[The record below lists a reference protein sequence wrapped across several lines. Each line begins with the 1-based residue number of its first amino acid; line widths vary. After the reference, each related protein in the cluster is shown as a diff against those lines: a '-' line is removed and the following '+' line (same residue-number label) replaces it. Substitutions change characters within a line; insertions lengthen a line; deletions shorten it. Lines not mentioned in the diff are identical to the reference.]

1 LNPTVDDLQRKKLR
15 SETQRRRTFAIISHP
30 DAGKTTLT
38 EKLLL
43 HGGAI
48 HLAGTVK
55 ARGQARHVTSD
66 WMELE
71 RQRGISITSSVLQ
84 FEWDGYRLNLL
95 DTPGHQDFSEDTY
108 RTLAAADAAVMLID
122 AAKGVEAQTKKL
134 FAVCRRRGIPIFT
147 FLNKLD
153 RPGRDPIDLLH
164 EVEEVLGIRT
174 CALTWPLGQGQDFA
188 GVATLFDDLGPE
200 ARRRP
205 TSEVVESVSAK
216 PASGVTDP
224 GKLRTK
230 LAEDVE
236 LLAHAGDPFDHGR
249 ILRGEL
255 SPAFFGSA
263 WNEMGVDE
271 FLAAF
276 VKLAP
281 PPGARHTTAGEAVD
295 PASPA
300 FSGFVFKIQAN
311 MDPAHRDRLAF
322 LRVCSGRFTRGMT
335 VHNVRDEREM
345 RLSMPH
351 QLFGK
356 ERQVIEEAFP
366 GDVIGLFDTGAL
378 RIGDTLCEAPEIE
391 FAELPRFSPEIFAR
405 LRSKDALKRKQLEK
419 GLLQLSQEGAIQVF
433 ALRDG
438 GLRDPILGAVG
449 ALQLEVLQYRLQ
461 HEYGAEIAIERLP
474 YSVARWISGQGFDP
488 ASFEQ
493 EVDALCVVDRD
504 QNPLALFKSDW
515 NLAYAQGRHP
525 EWTFSPTAAG
535 ASRDV

>member
-1 LNPTVDDLQRKKLR
+1 M
-15 SETQRRRTFAIISHP
+15 
-30 DAGKTTLT
+30 
-38 EKLLL
+38 
-43 HGGAI
+43 
-48 HLAGTVK
+48 K

-84 FEWDGYRLNLL
+84 FDWGGYRLNLL

-122 AAKGVEAQTKKL
+122 SAKGVETQTKKL

-147 FLNKLD
+147 FVNKLD
-153 RPGRDPIDLLH
+153 RPGRDPFDLLH

-174 CALTWPLGQGQDFA
+174 VALTWPFGQGQDFS
-188 GVATLFDDLGPE
+188 GVATLFDDPG
-200 ARRRP
+200 ADAKRRP
-205 TSEVVESVSAK
+205 VPDVL
-216 PASGVTDP
+216 ASLPPPSGTGISDP
-224 GKLRTK
+224 QKLIAK
-230 LAEDVE
+230 LADEVE
-236 LLAHAGDPFDHGR
+236 LLAHAGDPFDRAR

-263 WNEMGVDE
+263 WNELGVDE

-276 VKLAP
+276 VGLAP

-295 PASPA
+295 PLSPS

-322 LRVCSGRFTRGMT
+322 LRVCSGRFERGMT
-335 VHNVRDEREM
+335 VRNVRDEKDM

-356 ERQVIEEAFP
+356 ERQVIEEAYP
-366 GDVIGLFDTGAL
+366 GDIIGLFDTGAL
-378 RIGDTLCEAPEIE
+378 RIGDTLCEEPLVE

-419 GLLQLSQEGAIQVF
+419 GLQQLSQEGAIQVF
-433 ALRDG
+433 ALPDG

-449 ALQLEVLQYRLQ
+449 ALQLEVLQYRLR
-461 HEYGAEIAIERLP
+461 HEYGAEIVLERLP
-474 YSVARWISGQGFDP
+474 YTVARWIRGKGFDP
-488 ASFEQ
+488 AAFER
-493 EVDALCVVDRD
+493 EVDAFCVVDRD
-504 QNPLALFKSDW
+504 QNPLALFKSEW
-515 NLAYAQGRHP
+515 NLSYAQGRHP
-525 EWTFSPTAAG
+525 EWVFSPTAMNSKDSA
-535 ASRDV
+535 

>member
-1 LNPTVDDLQRKKLR
+1 
-15 SETQRRRTFAIISHP
+15 
-30 DAGKTTLT
+30 
-38 EKLLL
+38 
-43 HGGAI
+43 
-48 HLAGTVK
+48 
-55 ARGQARHVTSD
+55 
-66 WMELE
+66 
-71 RQRGISITSSVLQ
+71 
-84 FEWDGYRLNLL
+84 
-95 DTPGHQDFSEDTY
+95 
-108 RTLAAADAAVMLID
+108 VMLID
-122 AAKGVEAQTKKL
+122 SAKGVEAQTKKL

-147 FLNKLD
+147 FVNKLD
-153 RPGRDPIDLLH
+153 RPGRDPFDLLH

-174 CALTWPLGQGQDFA
+174 VAVTWPFGQGQDFT
-188 GVATLFDDLGPE
+188 GVATLFEALGPE

-205 TSEVVESVSAK
+205 VPDVVSSLP
-216 PASGVTDP
+216 PASENGVSDP
-224 GKLRTK
+224 DKLLSK
-230 LAEDVE
+230 LADEVE

-263 WNEMGVDE
+263 WNEIGVDE

-281 PPGARHTTAGEAVD
+281 PPGPRHTTTGDAVD
-295 PASPA
+295 PLLPS

-322 LRVCSGRFTRGMT
+322 LRVCSGRFERGMS
-335 VHNVRDEREM
+335 VKNIRDDKDM

-356 ERQVIEEAFP
+356 ERQVIEEAYP

-378 RIGDTLCEAPEIE
+378 RIGDTLCEEPAIE

-433 ALRDG
+433 AARDA

-449 ALQLEVLQYRLQ
+449 ALQLEVLQYRLR
-461 HEYGAEIAIERLP
+461 HEYGAEIALERLP
-474 YSVARWISGQGFDP
+474 YTVARWIRGKGFDP
-488 ASFEQ
+488 GAFEQ
-493 EVDALCVVDRD
+493 EVDAFCVVDRD
-504 QNPLALFKSDW
+504 QNPLALFKSEW
-515 NLAYAQGRHP
+515 NLSYAQGRHP
-525 EWTFSPTAAG
+525 EWTFSPTVMTSDHSA
-535 ASRDV
+535 